1 MQITKDSEHPAD
13 LIQLRDGRVLLTY
26 GERNAPRGVHAMLS
40 ADGRVWDKSKDIV
53 LADDA
58 PVTDCGYPVRSRPVP
73 ERSSPSIT
81 RWTIPK
87 NAPATASSRVV
98 LWNAPKK

>member
-1 MQITKDSEHPAD
+1 
-13 LIQLRDGRVLLTY
+13 
-26 GERNAPRGVHAMLS
+26 MLS

-58 PVTDCGYPVRSRPVP
+58 PVTDCGYP
-73 ERSSPSIT
+73 SSVEAGPGKIV
-81 RWTIPK
+81 TIYYQVDDPK